1 MYKTAKIALASAAS
15 LSFVLAACGGEAEEV
30 ETEAVEAEE
39 VSVTDTEFDPM
50 TRDYELSE
58 DATTRRADF
67 DEEAFN
73 TEYSGYRDE
82 IVNEQD
88 SEENLAEERRMRDEA
103 TGDLEGSRGN
113 VDTTPERDTNTN
125 MRKRSNMTWRYLD
138 RNGDNQLSVAEYAI
152 WAVPLDPTNP
162 KPNDQAPYVTP
173 DQANK
178 AADSFFYYDT
188 DGDTYLSRQ
197 EFSNARLG
205 RNIG

>member
-15 LSFVLAACGGEAEEV
+15 LSFVLVACSDEAEEV
-30 ETEAVEAEE
+30 ETEAVDATE